1 MCPTNGVH
9 LSFFVNSQQLWGGFA
24 WCFRVT
30 TKPRHLQSIVSRPPS
45 HTWHAHHPRRQ
56 SDIVQSRHH
65 PTLLEPAQQ
74 RKGRKKHITCCWCV
88 SSMTCPLCPGSHKTS
103 LVGERNEIDYCW
115 RVCNYGSIRWVHDH
129 IHILLKYDPNQQ
141 IEKRRDLLQQDL
153 LCLPHRRIQKRL
165 STIILRPCGLMFKT
179 PPKRNIANPI
189 QTPWNTWNIE
199 LFTVPYRKTV

>member
-1 MCPTNGVH
+1 MFQQCALLMVSTCFCKLPATFGGV
-9 LSFFVNSQQLWGGFA
+9 LRDFV
-24 WCFRVT
+24 RVT
-30 TKPRHLQSIVSRPPS
+30 TKPRHLQSIVSRLPS

-65 PTLLEPAQQ
+65 PTLLEPSPTKKRQ
-74 RKGRKKHITCCWCV
+74 KKHITCCWCV
-88 SSMTCPLCPGSHKTS
+88 SWMTCPLCPGSHKTS

-115 RVCNYGSIRWVHDH
+115 SVWNYGSIRWVHEH

-141 IEKRRDLLQQDL
+141 IEKRRDLLQ
-153 LCLPHRRIQKRL
+153 PHRRIQKRL

-179 PPKRNIANPI
+179 RPKRNIANPI